1 MNYRPV
7 VRGRRARVTR
17 YGRAVPRVVVPL
29 ASGTAGVC
37 WLVALF
43 LPWTRDGALSS
54 ASLLDAVELI
64 RRGSVDSVVPSPVAA
79 VLLLPCLAGIV
90 LVGAVGF
97 HGRTT
102 DALRLLALGVGS
114 LGALG
119 IGWRLV
125 GLDPAAAGPGA
136 WVAVGGVLVGVLAAT
151 SALSALVRH

>member
-1 MNYRPV
+1 M
-7 VRGRRARVTR
+7 A
-17 YGRAVPRVVVPL
+17 RVVVPL

-43 LPWTRDGALSS
+43 LPWTSAGALSS

-64 RRGSVDSVVPSPVAA
+64 RRGSVDAVVPSWAA
-79 VLLLPCLAGIV
+79 VVLLVPCVAGIV

-102 DALRLLALGVGS
+102 NALRLLALGLGS

-119 IGWRLV
+119 IGWRLA
-125 GLDPAAAGPGA
+125 GLDVTAVGPGA
-136 WVAVGGVLVGVLAAT
+136 WVALGGVLVGTLAAT
-151 SALSALVRH
+151 SAFSALLRH